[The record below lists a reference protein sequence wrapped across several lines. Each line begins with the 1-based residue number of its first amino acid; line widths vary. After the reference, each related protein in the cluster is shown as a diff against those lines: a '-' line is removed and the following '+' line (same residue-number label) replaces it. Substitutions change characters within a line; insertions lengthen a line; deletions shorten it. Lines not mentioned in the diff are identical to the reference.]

1 METERSRPP
10 DGTLTSRLYRIWKQ
24 FIEGKPAACAEWRHN
39 ASAFIAWAQAHGYQ
53 DDKLLLRYHKD
64 GGYTPENCHWA
75 GKRNQGQGRKPKH
88 IITINGERH
97 SAAEWARITGVNYHT
112 ILYRLEAGN
121 TPEQAVGLELVPRG
135 RKKKA

>member
-75 GKRNQGQGRKPKH
+75 EKRNQGQGRKPKH
-88 IITINGERH
+88 FITLGGETR
-97 SAAEWARITGVNYHT
+97 SMAEWSRLTGIPY
-112 ILYRLEAGN
+112 
-121 TPEQAVGLELVPRG
+121 QAIRG
-135 RKKKA
+135 RMMAGKPPEEILKGGGHEKG

>member
-1 METERSRPP
+1 MEAERSGPP

-75 GKRNQGQGRKPKH
+75 DKRNQGQGRKPKH

-97 SAAEWARITGVNYHT
+97 SAAEWARITGIPYET
-112 ILYRLEAGN
+112 IRGRIAAGS
-121 TPEQAVGLELVPRG
+121 TPEQAVGLEPVPRG
-135 RKKKA
+135 RKKKI